1 MVHVS
6 GDCKMKKAN
15 TLFLSSISFL
25 MLSFLA
31 FGTFAYTAKGEIKTV
46 EVQALTTVEQYYSS
60 ITDDMS
66 GSTLLNALNTLNNQ
80 KRKSTVG
87 YQGFKTAFKLTER
100 TSTTPADK
108 MVGFYDNAL
117 VNANWDNQAT
127 WNREHVWPNSRGGN
141 LIEGDIHMTRPASV
155 KINSERGNLFY
166 AAQGGYDPGKYV
178 AEYRGVAARIIMY
191 GAIADTS
198 LKLSENTGD
207 ASSLHTMGKL
217 SDLLMWNLQYL
228 PTADTTSTALL
239 VEQNRNEVT
248 FSNSSLQ
255 GNRNPF
261 IDHPE
266 YACRIWGNTNDKTK
280 QICAGQLPDPITVD
294 DLESITLS
302 EHNKTIK
309 VDETFK
315 LDFSTKPEEV
325 KGLVQ
330 YTFTS
335 SDSKIAT
342 VDQNGNVKGVG
353 IGEAEI
359 TLSTST
365 NKGNF
370 NDKCT
375 VKVETNKTYE
385 DDMVSIGFDIQE
397 KTIKVGESFKLNV
410 VINPA
415 EIADMVDYSIYSR
428 DENIATVTEDGTVTG
443 IKAGTVQ
450 IKVVT
455 TDILYQGVC
464 NLTVESDGSGE
475 DPEKPTPANKGC
487 GGNIMFTSVILSTI
501 SLLGVALI
509 LLKKNLSK

>member
-31 FGTFAYTAKGEIKTV
+31 FSTFAYEAKGEIKTV

-60 ITDDMS
+60 ITDNMS

-155 KINSERGNLFY
+155 NINSERGNLFY

-280 QICAGQLPDPITVD
+280 QICAGQLPDPITID
-294 DLESITLS
+294 DMESFTLS

-315 LDFSTKPEEV
+315 LDFTVKPDEL
-325 KGLVQ
+325 KGMVQ
-330 YTFTS
+330 CTFTS

-353 IGEAEI
+353 IGEVEI
-359 TLSTST
+359 TATSS
-365 NKGNF
+365 NSAF
-370 NDKCT
+370 SDKCT
-375 VKVETNKTYE
+375 VSVLTNKTY
-385 DDMVSIGFDIQE
+385 DDMVSIGFDVQE
-397 KTIKVGESFKLNV
+397 KTIKVGESFRLNV

-415 EIADMVDYSIYSR
+415 EIADMVKYTIYSR
-428 DENIATVTEDGTVTG
+428 DSEIATVTDDGTVTG
-443 IKAGTVQ
+443 VKGGTVQ

-455 TDILYQGVC
+455 QPDYLYQGVC
-464 NLTVESDGSGE
+464 TVTVESDGSGE